1 MRHQRHRKTDTLAG
15 PRRPVTY
22 RAVLSLLYPKPSRVS
37 RSLRPLWLIVCLMP
51 FPCAQFKYASKTLEA
66 FEQASGSRSQTSSTN
81 CATWSASKRHSCFAV
96 SVEPGCVKALTSA
109 LSYASRA
116 KLRMPGSSVSNLSL
130 RSGSCSSLVKVRLN
144 WRMTGLSAKGR
155 GAVGRPSISLA

>member
-1 MRHQRHRKTDTLAG
+1 MISHRGVTHVTHILTARSIQKTCFLMNIFFHHRPCSKNMRHQRHIKTDTLAG
-15 PRRPVTY
+15 TRMPATY
-22 RAVLSLLYPKPSRVS
+22 RAVLSLLCPKPSRVS

-96 SVEPGCVKALTSA
+96 SVEPKR
-109 LSYASRA
+109 YEKRHDHKPDAS
-116 KLRMPGSSVSNLSL
+116 
-130 RSGSCSSLVKVRLN
+130 
-144 WRMTGLSAKGR
+144 
-155 GAVGRPSISLA
+155 

>member
-1 MRHQRHRKTDTLAG
+1 MEPKDRRRALRHQRLLLVLHTVDRNGDACDAYSYCALYSVNPCFLMNIFFHYRPCIRKKRHMRHQRHRKTDTLAG

-51 FPCAQFKYASKTLEA
+51 FPCAQFIYASKTSEA

-81 CATWSASKRHSCFAV
+81 CAT
-96 SVEPGCVKALTSA
+96 
-109 LSYASRA
+109 
-116 KLRMPGSSVSNLSL
+116 
-130 RSGSCSSLVKVRLN
+130 
-144 WRMTGLSAKGR
+144 
-155 GAVGRPSISLA
+155 